1 MCHNSG
7 ADCDEMTPCPR
18 PGLIPELIEPND
30 TAIDR
35 LLTRFLHLN
44 IFLPAREGAAAA
56 AVTLNRSIT

>member
-1 MCHNSG
+1 MSQLG
-7 ADCDEMTPCPR
+7 ADCDELTPCPR
-18 PGLIPELIEPND
+18 PGLIPELIEHND
-30 TAIDR
+30 TTIDC